1 MVGNKQKKSTLA
13 EREDILPKN
22 MGGSGIC
29 IHILC
34 IFWGFCSI
42 CCPLY
47 GHIVG
52 ETLHF

>member
-1 MVGNKQKKSTLA
+1 MAGSKEKKSTSA
-13 EREDILPKN
+13 EQKDIVPKN
-22 MGGSGIC
+22 MCGSGIC
-29 IHILC
+29 IHILY

-52 ETLHF
+52 ESLHF